1 MDSVTQA
8 LLGAAIGEAGWRRNL
23 GGKAVLA
30 GAILGTLPDMDVV
43 AGLSGDWA
51 SLVHHRGVS
60 HSLFFAPVLCLPLG
74 AALHAWAKKGSR
86 AQWIH
91 LAFWVLITHPLL
103 DSFTAYGTQ
112 LLAPFSNHRT
122 AWDGIAIID
131 PVYTLPLVA
140 ALVLAGVSRA
150 KPQVGMVA
158 AWCALGFSTAYL
170 GFGLGQSRQANR
182 AATAALEDYG
192 FEAEE
197 VRTVPT
203 LGNVFAWRM
212 VARDA
217 DGRIALSVLSS
228 RHANDDLRLQI
239 IERPDSPLIDIALA
253 DERGEIAR
261 WFAMDMLSYRLES
274 GDDGQQILWCDD
286 QRYGLISDVDE
297 VMWGAR
303 FVFDSASEII
313 DVTWETRH
321 PSGDQLGAEFTALR
335 LAIAGEPVSP

>member
-8 LLGAAIGEAGWRRNL
+8 LLGATIGEAGWRRSL

-30 GAILGTLPDMDVV
+30 GAIIGTLPDLDVV

-74 AALHAWAKKGSR
+74 AALHAWTKKGSR
-86 AQWIH
+86 AQWVH

-131 PVYTLPLVA
+131 PVYSLPLVA
-140 ALVLAGVSRA
+140 ALVLAWLARKKVE
-150 KPQVGMVA
+150 VGMVA
-158 AWCALGFSTAYL
+158 AWCALGFTTAYL
-170 GFGLGQSRQANR
+170 GFGLGQSRQANQ
-182 AATAALEDYG
+182 AASAALEEYG

-203 LGNVFAWRM
+203 FGNVFAWRM
-212 VARDA
+212 IARDA
-217 DGRIALSVLSS
+217 DDRIALSMLST
-228 RHANDDLRLQI
+228 RHGNESLALQI
-239 IERPDSPLIDIALA
+239 LERPDTPLIETALA
-253 DERGEIAR
+253 DERGQITQ
-261 WFAMDMLSYRLES
+261 WFAMDMLGYRLEQ
-274 GDDGQQILWCDD
+274 GENGQQILWCDD
-286 QRYGLISDVDE
+286 QRYGLFSDLSE
-297 VMWGAR
+297 SMWGAR
-303 FVFDSASEII
+303 FVFDADGEIL

>member
-8 LLGAAIGEAGWRRNL
+8 LLGASIGEAGWRRNL

-30 GAILGTLPDMDVV
+30 GALLGTLPDLDVI
-43 AGLSGDWA
+43 AGLAGEWA
-51 SLVHHRGVS
+51 NLVHHRGVS

-91 LAFWVLITHPLL
+91 LVFWVLITHPLL

-112 LLAPFSNHRT
+112 LFAPFSNHRT

-131 PVYTLPLVA
+131 PLYTLPLVA
-140 ALVLAGVSRA
+140 GLIIAGLSRRKA
-150 KPQVGMVA
+150 EVGMVA
-158 AWCALGFSTAYL
+158 AWCALGLSTAYL
-170 GFGLGQSRQANR
+170 GFGFGQSRQANQ
-182 AATAALEDYG
+182 AATVALEEYG

-203 LGNVFAWRM
+203 IGNVFAWRM

-217 DGRIALSVLSS
+217 EDRIALSMFST
-228 RHANDDLRLQI
+228 RNANSGLRLQI
-239 IERPDSPLIDIALA
+239 LERPDTPLINAALA
-253 DERGEIAR
+253 DERGQIAR
-261 WFAMDMLSYRLES
+261 WFAMDMISYRLEQ
-274 GDDGQQILWCDD
+274 GEGGQQILWCDD
-286 QRYGLISDVDE
+286 QRYGLYSAVDE
-297 VMWGAR
+297 AMWGAR
-303 FVFDSASEII
+303 FVFDADGEIL
-313 DVTWETRH
+313 DATWETRH
-321 PSGDQLGAEFTALR
+321 PSGDQLSAEFTALR